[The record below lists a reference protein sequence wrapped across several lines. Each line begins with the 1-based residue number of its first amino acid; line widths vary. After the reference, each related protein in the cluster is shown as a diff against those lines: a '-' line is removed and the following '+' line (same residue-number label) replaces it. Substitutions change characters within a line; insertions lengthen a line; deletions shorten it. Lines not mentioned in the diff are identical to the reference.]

1 MTPREQ
7 QQLLLRVGQLERIA
21 NQLVQPKS
29 VARLVIP
36 DTGVVHFKSK
46 SGGIPAIST
55 LTMGSASC
63 DKYTCSSSG
72 VLSDSGDDV
81 TVYNTAGAFA
91 ANTLGIAAYNEAG
104 LLVAIVENCS

>member
-7 QQLLLRVGQLERIA
+7 QQLMLRVGELERLA
-21 NQLVQPKS
+21 KQLLQPKS
-29 VARLVIP
+29 IARLIIP
-36 DTGVVHFKSK
+36 DSGVVHFKSK
-46 SGGIPAIST
+46 GSGIPAIST

-63 DKYTCSSSG
+63 DKYNCSAAG

-81 TVYNTAGAFA
+81 TVYNTAAAFA

-104 LLVAIVENCS
+104 LLVAIVEKC